1 MKLWRLHNLLD
12 YWKKLTSGSVNRKI
26 LSAAITVAFGT
37 GLVKVMAALKEIVIA
52 WKFGTGDELD
62 AFLIALLVPEFIINV
77 VAGSFN
83 AALIPTYIRV
93 REQQGI
99 KAAQRLFSGATVWS
113 LGLLGITT
121 IFIVASAPQYLPQL
135 ASGFSAEKI
144 SLTFKLLCVISPIV
158 MLTGVV
164 TIWSAVLNAGERF
177 ALTALSPIITPI
189 ITIVL
194 LLFGAKF
201 WGVFALGVGLVGGA
215 FLEITLLGIAL
226 RRQKVSL
233 LPRWY
238 GFDDNLRQVA
248 SQYAPMIAGGFLMCS
263 TGIVDQAMAATL
275 LPGSVAAL
283 NYGNRLTAFPITLM
297 TQALSTA
304 VIPYFSKM
312 VAHEDWVGVSQTL
325 KRYMKSIFAAALPIA
340 LLLIIFSEP
349 IVKILFQRGL
359 FTANDTQL
367 VANIQ
372 AFNALQ
378 IPLRGPGILVVR
390 FISATRSNQ
399 ILMWGSGFNLTIN
412 IVLDYLFI
420 QWLGVAGIA
429 LSTSCVYIFSFFFLL
444 FFAVKKLQKKAIVP
458 NTSE

>member
-1 MKLWRLHNLLD
+1 MKIWQLHNLLD
-12 YWKKLTSGSVNRKI
+12 YWKKLTSGSVNRQI
-26 LSAAITVAFGT
+26 LGAAITVAFGT
-37 GLVKVMAALKEIVIA
+37 ALVKVVAVVREIVIA

-93 REQQGI
+93 REEEGA

-121 IFIVASAPQYLPQL
+121 ILIVASAPLYLPHL
-135 ASGFSAEKI
+135 ASGFSAEKVN
-144 SLTFKLLCVISPIV
+144 LTFKLLCVISPIV
-158 MLTGVV
+158 MLTGIV

-177 ALTALSPIITPI
+177 ALTALSPIMTPV

-194 LLFGAKF
+194 LFLGGKF
-201 WGVFALGVGLVGGA
+201 WGVFALAVGLVGGA
-215 FLEITLLGIAL
+215 VLEITLLGIAL
-226 RRQKVSL
+226 RRQRVSL

-248 SQYAPMIAGGFLMCS
+248 NQYAPMIAGGFLMCS

-283 NYGNRLTAFPITLM
+283 NYGNRLSAFPITLM

-304 VIPYFSKM
+304 VIPYFSTM
-312 VAHEDWVGVSQTL
+312 VAREDWVGVRHTL
-325 KRYMKSIFAAALPIA
+325 KHYMKSIFAVTLPIS
-340 LLLIIFSEP
+340 LLIILFSGT
-349 IVKILFQRGL
+349 IVQILFQRGL

-399 ILMWGSGFNLTIN
+399 ILMWGSGFNLMIN
-412 IVLDYLFI
+412 IALDYLFI

-429 LSTSCVYIFSFFFLL
+429 LSTSCVYMFSFFFLL
-444 FFAVKKLQKKAIVP
+444 FFAIKKINKKSIIT
-458 NTSE
+458 NG